1 MNMPDKTG
9 SHRGHSHVYER
20 SGGRNHG
27 STDEFQAENPTR
39 NSKRVFW
46 AWVLTVGFMLA
57 EIVGGVLSGSLAL
70 LADAAHMFIDA
81 MSLFLAWLAFK
92 LANRPADRTRTYGYS
107 SFPILAAFTN
117 GISLFFVVAW
127 IGIEAIQ
134 RLHSP
139 HSEVL
144 PVPMLVIAI
153 VGLFVNLIVFKILHG
168 AEHQNLNVR
177 GAMLHVLGDML
188 SSIAV
193 VAAAIVIM
201 LTGWVAIDPL
211 LSFLVALIILRS
223 AWSLIKDIAQVLLE
237 GVPDPIDVD
246 EIAQDLN
253 SRFDVVED
261 IHHVHVWTLAQGRY
275 LLTLHARIKEDAELD
290 SVITKIQDRLKSA
303 YGVSHSTVQIELRRC
318 SDDVAIVPY

>member
-1 MNMPDKTG
+1 
-9 SHRGHSHVYER
+9 
-20 SGGRNHG
+20 
-27 STDEFQAENPTR
+27 
-39 NSKRVFW
+39 
-46 AWVLTVGFMLA
+46 MLA

>member
-1 MNMPDKTG
+1 MPDKTD
-9 SHRGHSHVYER
+9 SPSGHNHGHER
-20 SGGRNHG
+20 SGGRNHRH
-27 STDEFQAENPTR
+27 THEFQVENLIR

-46 AWVLTVGFMLA
+46 ACILTTSFMLA

-92 LANRPADRTRTYGYS
+92 LAKRPADRIRTYGYYR
-107 SFPILAAFTN
+107 FPILAAFTN
-117 GISLFFVVAW
+117 GISLVFVVVW

-139 HSEVL
+139 HHEVL
-144 PVPMLVIAI
+144 PIPMLVIAI
-153 VGLFVNLIVFKILHG
+153 LGLFVNLIVFKIIRG
-168 AEHQNLNVR
+168 ADHRNLNIR

-188 SSIAV
+188 GSIAV
-193 VAAAIVIM
+193 VVAAIVIM
-201 LTGWVAIDPL
+201 VTGWVAIDPL

-246 EIAQDLN
+246 DIAQDLV
-253 SRFDVVED
+253 SKIDVVED
-261 IHHVHVWTLAQGRY
+261 IHHVHVWTLAQGYY
-275 LLTLHARIKEDAELD
+275 LLTLHARIKEDAEPD
-290 SVITKIQDRLKSA
+290 SVITRIQDRLKFA
-303 YGVSHSTVQIELRRC
+303 YGVNHATVQIELHRC
-318 SDDVAIVPY
+318 SDDVATVPY